1 MKLSKQHLKYCTA
14 CSTCVNLCP
23 KHCISLKEN
32 HEGFLYPFIESVDCI
47 ECGICTKNCPVLHPY
62 EKRKPLKII
71 SAINPYDEIRKQ
83 SSSGGIFSYLAEK
96 VIENNGIVFGARYND
111 KWQVELDFTETK
123 EGLDVFRGSKYV
135 QAKNNNTFI
144 RCKSF
149 LDKGK
154 TVLYSGTPCQ
164 IAGLNHYL
172 KKSYDN
178 LLTVEVACLGVPS
191 PKVWK
196 MYLSEIS
203 DNMPITNISM
213 RNKDIE
219 GWHNYHFYIEL
230 KNNDKTISKSWK
242 YYENEYMVAF
252 INGMIFRPSC
262 HNCKARNNRSHA
274 DITIADFWGVE
285 IVHPE
290 MDDDKGTSLVLINTS
305 KGAKMIES
313 SIFHHKTISQREGVR
328 YNKSLISDPIPLC
341 TRAVFFSKL
350 DNTDS
355 VIRLIHESM
364 KLSFCQRV
372 YMKFRK
378 FFNI

>member
-1 MKLSKQHLKYCTA
+1 
-14 CSTCVNLCP
+14 
-23 KHCISLKEN
+23 
-32 HEGFLYPFIESVDCI
+32 
-47 ECGICTKNCPVLHPY
+47 
-62 EKRKPLKII
+62 
-71 SAINPYDEIRKQ
+71 
-83 SSSGGIFSYLAEK
+83 
-96 VIENNGIVFGARYND
+96 
-111 KWQVELDFTETK
+111 
-123 EGLDVFRGSKYV
+123 
-135 QAKNNNTFI
+135 
-144 RCKSF
+144 
-149 LDKGK
+149 
-154 TVLYSGTPCQ
+154 
-164 IAGLNHYL
+164 
-172 KKSYDN
+172 
-178 LLTVEVACLGVPS
+178 
-191 PKVWK
+191 
-196 MYLSEIS
+196 
-203 DNMPITNISM
+203 
-213 RNKDIE
+213 
-219 GWHNYHFYIEL
+219 
-230 KNNDKTISKSWK
+230 
-242 YYENEYMVAF
+242 MVAF